1 MVLTRGGFRRYDR
14 PDGRVAISATA
25 IDPATLTLPGK
36 MKLNTN
42 VSTLPVIRQLTAL
55 AIDRG

>member
-1 MVLTRGGFRRYDR
+1 
-14 PDGRVAISATA
+14 
-25 IDPATLTLPGK
+25 

>member
-1 MVLTRGGFRRYDR
+1 M
-14 PDGRVAISATA
+14 AISAMA
-25 IDPATLTLPGK
+25 IDPASLTLPVK

>member
-14 PDGRVAISATA
+14 PDGRSVYVDGML
-25 IDPATLTLPGK
+25 DPATLTLPVK